1 MKMHQN
7 NSYRR
12 YYYYYGSLSTWRN
25 EAAKNCRRVLNM

>member
-12 YYYYYGSLSTWRN
+12 YYYYYGSLSMWRN